1 MQLCSN
7 EEIDLMDNQ
16 KEKIPGFSFF
26 GKRDMIQKQSVNSEF
41 EIRKSSPFIK
51 SNQSW
56 VQEITPTKLN
66 VSNQNINPNLS
77 PDTKT
82 HESSELQ

>member
-66 VSNQNINPNLS
+66 VSN
-77 PDTKT
+77 
-82 HESSELQ
+82 